1 MVKLPFY
8 QTKKPVDLPH
18 VLMVHCP
25 NSKTIEGIP
34 YADHGK
40 AAGAFTLSFIIYSK
54 KEDFTMGTR
63 LKVGIQGKSSSTV
76 TDLGILAKLLEDQ
89 TGISMASVPED
100 SILLKMEWLKN
111 GAIDLM

>member
-1 MVKLPFY
+1 MVKPPFY

-18 VLMVHCP
+18 VLVVHCP
-25 NSKTIEGIP
+25 NSKTIECIS
-34 YADHGK
+34 YADHG
-40 AAGAFTLSFIIYSK
+40 GIVGTFTPSSIIYSK
-54 KEDFTMGTR
+54 REDFTMGTR

-89 TGISMASVPED
+89 TGISMTSVPQD

>member
-1 MVKLPFY
+1 VI
-8 QTKKPVDLPH
+8 
-18 VLMVHCP
+18 HCP
-25 NSKTIEGIP
+25 SSKTIECIP
-34 YADHGK
+34 YAEHGK
-40 AAGAFTLSFIIYSK
+40 ACGPFTPSFIIYSK
-54 KEDFTMGTR
+54 KGDFTMGTR

-89 TGISMASVPED
+89 TGISMTSVPQD